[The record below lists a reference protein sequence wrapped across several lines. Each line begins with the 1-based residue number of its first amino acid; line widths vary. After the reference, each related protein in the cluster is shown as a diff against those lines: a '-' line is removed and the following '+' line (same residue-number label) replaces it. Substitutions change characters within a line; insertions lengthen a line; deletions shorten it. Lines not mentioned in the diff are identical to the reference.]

1 MYTKSRIENVHKELH
16 SAFQVVYRTKF
27 AALKSDKEIEAYM
40 EEYEEEEEVEDDAW
54 YEINK
59 INENFI
65 KIYDKNIKHP
75 LYLLLLKVLRFEKI
89 DYLIN
94 NRNNDDLELWWY
106 EYEYESD
113 EDDTENNE
121 VVAEVVETES
131 GKEAHRKEARRKEE
145 GR

>member
-1 MYTKSRIENVHKELH
+1 M
-16 SAFQVVYRTKF
+16 
-27 AALKSDKEIEAYM
+27 
-40 EEYEEEEEVEDDAW
+40 
-54 YEINK
+54 
-59 INENFI
+59 
-65 KIYDKNIKHP
+65 
-75 LYLLLLKVLRFEKI
+75 LLLKVLRFEKI

-131 GKEAHRKEARRKEE
+131 GKKRIVKKRVVKKK
-145 GR
+145 GGD